1 MNATHQTERRY
12 TSALQ
17 AHGTADFSFLYE
29 AYSPALYGYLLRL
42 VNEPTRAQD
51 LLQDAFVKIWSSSQ
65 QYDPQLGSVFT
76 WMLSIT
82 RTVAIE
88 SPSTGQ
94 VQTTTLIPNQSALVG
109 TAVTLASPA
118 GQPRPLHTV
127 LNREVGQ
134 NQQPAS
140 GTIKARLRA
149 GLLQLKKQFS
159 PGIDQ
164 YIAGSRAL

>member
-1 MNATHQTERRY
+1 MNATHQIERQY
-12 TSALQ
+12 AGALQ

-51 LLQDAFVKIWSSSQ
+51 LLQDAFIKIWSSSQ

-76 WMLSIT
+76 WMLSVT

-88 SPSTGQ
+88 SLSTGQ
-94 VQTTTLIPNQSALVG
+94 VRATTFIPDQPALIG
-109 TAVTLASPA
+109 TTVTLASSA
-118 GQPRPLHTV
+118 GQSSPLHAV
-127 LNREVGQ
+127 PNREVGQ
-134 NQQPAS
+134 HQQPAS
-140 GTIKARLRA
+140 GTVKTRLRN

-159 PGIDQ
+159 PSMDQ
-164 YIAGSRAL
+164 YIAGSQAL